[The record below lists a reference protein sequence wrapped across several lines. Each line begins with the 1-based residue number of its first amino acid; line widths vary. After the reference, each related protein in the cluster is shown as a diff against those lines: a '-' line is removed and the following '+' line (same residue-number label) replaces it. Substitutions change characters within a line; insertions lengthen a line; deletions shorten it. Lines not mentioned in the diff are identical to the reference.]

1 MSIDNSIFSE
11 IPEANLKKWPSF
23 TVFVSTL
30 LIQITSLMF
39 GFNLRLLTDF
49 QTFILAIIFADFIL
63 FGLFFVSGYVGMKK
77 RLPTATLYSRIFGNL
92 GCKIVMLL
100 MLPIGLIWMAW
111 MTEMVANSLLGLYP
125 SLNYLY
131 LVILIISVSVLSSIK
146 DIKGMEISSYIQV
159 PIVLLMIITACIRL
173 FVNGV
178 KVADI
183 CPLEK
188 INLYQSVS
196 YVLLTWINF
205 LPFYSDYTRFVKSK
219 KDLTLSTGICWG
231 IIYSLVMIAGGL
243 FASCGGNNFDLI
255 KVLRIAGIPV
265 FVAVIIMFLCTWTF
279 NDRSLYAYSI
289 AINFIAG
296 KEKYKKIFI
305 IIGGAV
311 AVVLAYFG
319 INNRILTILNGIGAI
334 FVPLLAVFIHFFY
347 VSSIN
352 RSEEERERHLFNY
365 QPFISWLF
373 GVLIGCLTNNKLI
386 LSFVASFTMCYLFD
400 KLAPFKLAKREIKG

>member
-11 IPEANLKKWPSF
+11 IPEKNLKKWPSF

-39 GFNLRLLTDF
+39 GFNLCLLTDF

-100 MLPIGLIWMAW
+100 MLPIGLIRMAW

-159 PIVLLMIITACIRL
+159 PIVLLMIIAACIRL
-173 FVNGV
+173 FANGV

-183 CPLEK
+183 CPIEK

-205 LPFYSDYTRFVKSK
+205 LPFYSDYTRFVKNK
-219 KDLTLSTGICWG
+219 KDLALSTGLCWG

-334 FVPLLAVFIHFFY
+334 FLPLLAIFIHFFY

-373 GVLIGCLTNNKLI
+373 GVLIGCLTNNNLI
-386 LSFVASFTMCYLFD
+386 LSFVASFTMCYLLD
-400 KLAPFKLAKREIKG
+400 KLASFKLAKREIKG

>member
-1 MSIDNSIFSE
+1 
-11 IPEANLKKWPSF
+11 
-23 TVFVSTL
+23 
-30 LIQITSLMF
+30 
-39 GFNLRLLTDF
+39 
-49 QTFILAIIFADFIL
+49 
-63 FGLFFVSGYVGMKK
+63 
-77 RLPTATLYSRIFGNL
+77 
-92 GCKIVMLL
+92 
-100 MLPIGLIWMAW
+100 
-111 MTEMVANSLLGLYP
+111 
-125 SLNYLY
+125 
-131 LVILIISVSVLSSIK
+131 
-146 DIKGMEISSYIQV
+146 
-159 PIVLLMIITACIRL
+159 
-173 FVNGV
+173 
-178 KVADI
+178 
-183 CPLEK
+183 
-188 INLYQSVS
+188 
-196 YVLLTWINF
+196 
-205 LPFYSDYTRFVKSK
+205 
-219 KDLTLSTGICWG
+219 WG

-334 FVPLLAVFIHFFY
+334 FLPLLAIFIHFFY

-373 GVLIGCLTNNKLI
+373 GVLIGCLTNNNLI
-386 LSFVASFTMCYLFD
+386 LSFVASFTMCYLLD
-400 KLAPFKLAKREIKG
+400 KLASFKLAKREIKG